1 MGQTNRCKEYG
12 TARACGR
19 CKVDITCQSGLEDV
33 SARTMALIGNKMI
46 HYPSE
51 DNFIIDVNRSEAK
64 CNGEIVIRG
73 RDAKAEERPR
83 PNVTNSLRYC
93 EYLSNWLSS
102 KRHASQQIEDGP
114 DAHGWVEEY
123 LLKASDVTST
133 DFREVQ
139 RLARE
144 LVETLKEDEE
154 ERRQVVRY
162 SKS

>member
-1 MGQTNRCKEYG
+1 MRCKEYG

-19 CKVDITCQSGLEDV
+19 CKVDITSGAGLEDV
-33 SARTMALIGNKMI
+33 SARTVALIGNKMI

-51 DNFIIDVNRSEAK
+51 DNFIIDVIRSEAK

-73 RDAKAEERPR
+73 RHAKAEERP
-83 PNVTNSLRYC
+83 NAINSLRYC

-114 DAHGWVEEY
+114 DAHKWVEEY
-123 LLKASDVTST
+123 LSNASDVAWT

-139 RLARE
+139 RLARD
-144 LVETLKEDEE
+144 LVETLKMDEE